1 MYLADEPVLKRLCAI
16 GCAAEE
22 QEIEDEEQKRDLK
35 NLCKYSGIMT
45 EKGQPMSVQEMKK
58 ETIPS
63 NENDSFLLCF
73 FLLEVNHFEKKGKS
87 LFVRKSSMMKR

>member
-1 MYLADEPVLKRLCAI
+1 MYIADKPVLKRLYVI

-22 QEIEDEEQKRDLK
+22 QEIEGEEQKRDLK

>member
-22 QEIEDEEQKRDLK
+22 QEIEGEEQKRDLK

-73 FLLEVNHFEKKGKS
+73 FLAGSESFWKEGEELVCSQK
-87 LFVRKSSMMKR
+87 

>member
-22 QEIEDEEQKRDLK
+22 QEIEGEEQKRDLK